1 MPPWN
6 LTPLPEQVAYLDFG
20 SCCQEDVVWGLHGF
34 TFLLL
39 GLLPHQE
46 VEMSG
51 QVPPQQRLV
60 GWDVQQLCHGFYI
73 ETGLQNLGIQPQR
86 TQLKPVQSNEISRT
100 SRPILVT
107 P

>member
-6 LTPLPEQVAYLDFG
+6 LPPLPEQVAYLDFG
-20 SCCQEDVVWGLHGF
+20 SCCQEDIVWGLHGF

-39 GLLPHQE
+39 GLLPHQD

-60 GWDVQQLCHGFYI
+60 GWDVQQLGHGFYI
-73 ETGLQNLGIQPQR
+73 ETGLQNLGMQSQR
-86 TQLKPVQSNEISRT
+86 TQLRPVLSHEISRT